1 MKRVSL
7 FLSLLL
13 LTVGFASA
21 KGKVSYQGEVDLGYS
36 FGVGKRASERVNI
49 HTIQGIKVGKYFSTG
64 IGTGFDFYYDFD
76 DSSEAIVPVYLN
88 LKGYYPVSK
97 NVSPS
102 KSPVTPTPRPT
113 SQLKNVSPF
122 VSCDVGL
129 GVGVTGDLDNDTG
142 LTVAPAV
149 GVVWGVF
156 KAQVGYNMQKVK
168 NIDLGK
174 LSMSS
179 VQVKI
184 GIMF

>member
-36 FGVGKRASERVNI
+36 FGVGKRASGRVNI

-97 NVSPS
+97 NVSP
-102 KSPVTPTPRPT
+102 
-113 SQLKNVSPF
+113 F

-156 KAQVGYNMQKVK
+156 KAQLGYNMQKVK

>member
-1 MKRVSL
+1 MKRIY
-7 FLSLLL
+7 LLL
-13 LTVGFASA
+13 GLLTLAVGIANA

-36 FGVGKRASERVNI
+36 FGVGKSAAERINI

-76 DSSEAIVPVYLN
+76 DSSEAMVPVYLN
-88 LKGYYPVSK
+88 LKGYYPVSEK
-97 NVSPS
+97 
-102 KSPVTPTPRPT
+102 
-113 SQLKNVSPF
+113 VSPF
-122 VSCDVGL
+122 ISCDVGM

-142 LTVAPAV
+142 LNIAPAV
-149 GVVWGVF
+149 GIV
-156 KAQVGYNMQKVK
+156 YNMQKVN

-174 LSMSS
+174 PSMSS

>member
-97 NVSPS
+97 NVSP
-102 KSPVTPTPRPT
+102 
-113 SQLKNVSPF
+113 F

>member
-36 FGVGKRASERVNI
+36 FGVGKRASERVNLP
-49 HTIQGIKVGKYFSTG
+49 TIQGIKVGKYFSTG

-88 LKGYYPVSK
+88 LKGYYPVS
-97 NVSPS
+97 
-102 KSPVTPTPRPT
+102 
-113 SQLKNVSPF
+113 KNVSPF

>member
-97 NVSPS
+97 NVSP
-102 KSPVTPTPRPT
+102 
-113 SQLKNVSPF
+113 F

-156 KAQVGYNMQKVK
+156 KAQVGYNMQNIK

-174 LSMSS
+174 LNMGS

>member
-21 KGKVSYQGEVDLGYS
+21 KGQVSYQGEVDLGYS

-97 NVSPS
+97 NVSP
-102 KSPVTPTPRPT
+102 
-113 SQLKNVSPF
+113 F

-129 GVGVTGDLDNDTG
+129 GVGVTGNIDNDNG
-142 LTVAPAV
+142 LTITPAV
-149 GVVWGVF
+149 GIVWGVF
-156 KAQVGYNMQKVK
+156 KAQVGYNMQNIK

-174 LSMSS
+174 LNMGS

>member
-97 NVSPS
+97 NVSP
-102 KSPVTPTPRPT
+102 
-113 SQLKNVSPF
+113 F

-156 KAQVGYNMQKVK
+156 KAQVGYNMQKVN

>member
-97 NVSPS
+97 NVSP
-102 KSPVTPTPRPT
+102 
-113 SQLKNVSPF
+113 F

-156 KAQVGYNMQKVK
+156 KAQVGDNMQKVK

>member
-1 MKRVSL
+1 MKRIY
-7 FLSLLL
+7 LLL
-13 LTVGFASA
+13 GLLTLAVGMANA

-36 FGVGKRASERVNI
+36 FGIGKSAAERINI

-76 DSSEAIVPVYLN
+76 DSSEAMVPVYLN
-88 LKGYYPVSK
+88 LKGYYPVSEK
-97 NVSPS
+97 
-102 KSPVTPTPRPT
+102 
-113 SQLKNVSPF
+113 VSPF
-122 VSCDVGL
+122 ISCDVGM

-142 LTVAPAV
+142 LTIAPAV
-149 GVVWGVF
+149 GIVWGVF
-156 KAQVGYNMQKVK
+156 KAQVGYNMQKVN

-174 LSMSS
+174 PAMSS

>member
-88 LKGYYPVSK
+88 IKGYYPVS
-97 NVSPS
+97 
-102 KSPVTPTPRPT
+102 
-113 SQLKNVSPF
+113 KNVSPF

>member
-97 NVSPS
+97 
-102 KSPVTPTPRPT
+102 K
-113 SQLKNVSPF
+113 VSPF

>member
-1 MKRVSL
+1 MTRTKN
-7 FLSLLL
+7 
-13 LTVGFASA
+13 
-21 KGKVSYQGEVDLGYS
+21 KGVFRALKKVS
-36 FGVGKRASERVNI
+36 
-49 HTIQGIKVGKYFSTG
+49 
-64 IGTGFDFYYDFD
+64 
-76 DSSEAIVPVYLN
+76 
-88 LKGYYPVSK
+88 
-97 NVSPS
+97 
-102 KSPVTPTPRPT
+102 
-113 SQLKNVSPF
+113 
-122 VSCDVGL
+122 
-129 GVGVTGDLDNDTG
+129 VGVTGDLDNDTG

>member
-97 NVSPS
+97 NVSP
-102 KSPVTPTPRPT
+102 
-113 SQLKNVSPF
+113 F

-174 LSMSS
+174 LSMGS

>member
-21 KGKVSYQGEVDLGYS
+21 KSKVSYQGEVDLGYS

-97 NVSPS
+97 NVSP
-102 KSPVTPTPRPT
+102 
-113 SQLKNVSPF
+113 F

>member
-76 DSSEAIVPVYLN
+76 DSSEYISTLR
-88 LKGYYPVSK
+88 
-97 NVSPS
+97 
-102 KSPVTPTPRPT
+102 VTI
-113 SQLKNVSPF
+113 QF
-122 VSCDVGL
+122 
-129 GVGVTGDLDNDTG
+129 
-142 LTVAPAV
+142 
-149 GVVWGVF
+149 
-156 KAQVGYNMQKVK
+156 QKMLVH
-168 NIDLGK
+168 L
-174 LSMSS
+174 
-179 VQVKI
+179 
-184 GIMF
+184 

>member
-49 HTIQGIKVGKYFSTG
+49 HTIQSIKVGKYFSTG

-88 LKGYYPVSK
+88 LKGYYPVS
-97 NVSPS
+97 
-102 KSPVTPTPRPT
+102 
-113 SQLKNVSPF
+113 KNVSPF

>member
-1 MKRVSL
+1 MKRISL

-97 NVSPS
+97 NVSP
-102 KSPVTPTPRPT
+102 
-113 SQLKNVSPF
+113 F

>member
-49 HTIQGIKVGKYFSTG
+49 HTIQGIKVGKHFSTG

-88 LKGYYPVSK
+88 LKGYYPVS
-97 NVSPS
+97 
-102 KSPVTPTPRPT
+102 
-113 SQLKNVSPF
+113 KNVSPF

>member
-88 LKGYYPVSK
+88 IKGYYPVSK
-97 NVSPS
+97 NVSP
-102 KSPVTPTPRPT
+102 
-113 SQLKNVSPF
+113 F
-122 VSCDVGL
+122 ISCDVGL

>member
-97 NVSPS
+97 NVSP
-102 KSPVTPTPRPT
+102 
-113 SQLKNVSPF
+113 F

-156 KAQVGYNMQKVK
+156 KAQVGYNMRKVK

>member
-1 MKRVSL
+1 MAVMKRVSL

-97 NVSPS
+97 
-102 KSPVTPTPRPT
+102 K
-113 SQLKNVSPF
+113 VSPF